1 MTAPIIESPFEPP
14 RPSTRWTRLLGAAAA
29 GHLQQWQAQRVERLL
44 ADVFGYHAV
53 QIGQTESDWLQA
65 NRMPHRWRVRAECD
79 RAPAFDP
86 GSALGSGHDLEM
98 DTRAWPWSAAS
109 LDLVVLPHTLE
120 WCADAHLCLRE
131 VERVLMPGGRVLIA
145 GLQPW
150 RWWSRK
156 AQRHPE
162 GREGLQPIALGR
174 LRDWLRLLDFE
185 VEALSLGGW
194 DTHAAQPGAI
204 RRPLAQLQHLILE
217 LKAGLGPVW
226 GKTAFIAMTE
236 FGRTPFFTA
245 TEFQQMGYAMVIW
258 PVSHLR
264 IAAKAME
271 DLYGAIKSDGG
282 THNMVGRMQTRAA
295 LYETIGYHAYESLDA
310 SLVRTIVP
318 EGMPQN

>member
-1 MTAPIIESPFEPP
+1 MTAPIIESPPEPT
-14 RPSTRWTRLLGAAAA
+14 RPATRWSRLLGSAAAL
-29 GHLQQWQAQRVERLL
+29 HLQQWQAQRAERLL

-53 QIGQTESDWLQA
+53 QIGQPDNDWLQA
-65 NRMPHRWRVRAECD
+65 NRMPHRWRARAECD
-79 RAPAFDP
+79 PLPSLASPP
-86 GSALGSGHDLEM
+86 GAGPRHDLEM

-194 DTHAAQPGAI
+194 MP
-204 RRPLAQLQHLILE
+204 PL
-217 LKAGLGPVW
+217 GSP
-226 GKTAFIAMTE
+226 
-236 FGRTPFFTA
+236 
-245 TEFQQMGYAMVIW
+245 
-258 PVSHLR
+258 
-264 IAAKAME
+264 
-271 DLYGAIKSDGG
+271 
-282 THNMVGRMQTRAA
+282 AA
-295 LYETIGYHAYESLDA
+295 LQRLAWMDRWGPHALPGLQGHYLLLATKRVAGMHWLPGLRREGVPSRRLRAVPAAGSQSLRSPA
-310 SLVRTIVP
+310 STLTKNP
-318 EGMPQN
+318 S